1 MRQQGAR
8 PLRRGE
14 GGGGVRMRKLVAPLF
29 MPADGDVEAPGRFL
43 RAGLDRDPDA
53 FNDETAGGEDPAP

>member
-14 GGGGVRMRKLVAPLF
+14 GGGGVRMRKLVAHLF
-29 MPADGDVEAPGRFL
+29 MSVDGVVEAPDRFL
-43 RAGLDRDPDA
+43 RADLFQDLDA
-53 FNDETAGGEDPAP
+53 FNDETVGG